1 MRYSRH
7 VVHDGGIQG
16 QSIRGELARLEED
29 LLYTEKSHFAAA
41 ESMGMLHLGLG
52 LTTTLCSASAAT
64 SLIAEAPTWVAGILA
79 LAAAITS
86 GVLTF
91 VKPEKRASE
100 HLQAGRALGRL
111 RVNSRQA
118 RLVELAAARGTTVAG
133 VWVARLGDL
142 ATQKADIE
150 GASPAT
156 SGWMFRAAQRKIQRG
171 DFEHATEV
179 GPTAP

>member
-1 MRYSRH
+1 MVDESAG
-7 VVHDGGIQG
+7 VQVELV
-16 QSIRGELARLEED
+16 RGELARIEED

-64 SLIAEAPTWVAGILA
+64 SLLAQAPTWVAGVLA
-79 LAAAITS
+79 LVAAITS

-111 RVNSRQA
+111 RVSSRQA
-118 RLVELAAARGTTVAG
+118 RLVELAAREPAVAE

-171 DFEHATEV
+171 DFEHGTEA
-179 GPTAP
+179 GPTAR

>member
-1 MRYSRH
+1 MTDESAGVQVEIVRR
-7 VVHDGGIQG
+7 
-16 QSIRGELARLEED
+16 ELCRIEED

-64 SLIAEAPTWVAGILA
+64 SLIAEAPTWVAGVLA
-79 LAAAITS
+79 LVAAITS

-111 RVNSRQA
+111 RVGSRQA
-118 RLVELAAARGTTVAG
+118 RLVELAAEGGATVAEE
-133 VWVARLGDL
+133 WVARLGDF

-156 SGWMFRAAQRKIQRG
+156 TGWMFRAAQRKIQRG
-171 DFEHATEV
+171 DFEHATEA
-179 GPTAP
+179 GPTAR